1 MLETSILKKVIFGSI
16 KPPTETTCDPDTF
29 FPLCK
34 LKSKSIQQ
42 ENSSIYCPKK
52 KKKKSN
58 KAIFTSYHE
67 TFLLGGGRGGKPIS
81 PPTRHPQRR
90 WISGGVT
97 QPPQARQPKAIRRD
111 LPGVSPPGCLPLCQS
126 PGYPA
131 VPGETVGVW
140 LPLPGSYRHS
150 CAACHRSHLAQP
162 PRAHPGASPVS
173 RGPPLSPAPAKAL
186 AGVCGFLTAEELPQ
200 LPTLSHRPASL
211 RPLPPPRL
219 ARARLFLADR
229 NSSRDN
235 RARQGP
241 RDKFPFRK
249 SSSPSPRGGQPG
261 HLYLVWTPVL
271 LPLHLQPCRQGSGDE
286 VM

>member
-1 MLETSILKKVIFGSI
+1 MQIEKQKHSAGKFLHILS
-16 KPPTETTCDPDTF
+16 
-29 FPLCK
+29 
-34 LKSKSIQQ
+34 
-42 ENSSIYCPKK
+42 K
-52 KKKKSN
+52 KKKKSLT
-58 KAIFTSYHE
+58 KQFS
-67 TFLLGGGRGGKPIS
+67 LLTMKLSFSGVAEGVNPF
-81 PPTRHPQRR
+81 PPPPGIPREDG
-90 WISGGVT
+90 SVGGVT
-97 QPPQARQPKAIRRD
+97 QPPQARQPKAIHRD
-111 LPGVSPPGCLPLCQS
+111 LSGVSPPGCLPLCQS

-211 RPLPPPRL
+211 RPLPPPSL

-261 HLYLVWTPVL
+261 HLYVVWTPVL
-271 LPLHLQPCRQGSGDE
+271 LPLYLQPCRQGSGDE